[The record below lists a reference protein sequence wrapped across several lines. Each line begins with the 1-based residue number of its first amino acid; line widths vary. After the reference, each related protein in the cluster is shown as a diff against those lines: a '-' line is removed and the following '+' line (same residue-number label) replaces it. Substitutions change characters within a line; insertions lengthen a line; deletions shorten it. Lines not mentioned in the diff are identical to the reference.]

1 MNTETGEIDLDEA
14 LPEMYQANG
23 RACEL
28 GGCKHIASQIY
39 ELYGRERREGRAFI
53 FLCGCC
59 VALKRVERAQWY
71 AKQIKKLEAE
81 HDKEKASCA
90 TKQETPT

>member
-1 MNTETGEIDLDEA
+1 MNISTEFNTVTGEIDLDEA

-39 ELYGRERREGRAFI
+39 ESVRQGASRGPRLYLPVRVLRGAEARRAGAMVRQANQEARSRA
-53 FLCGCC
+53 
-59 VALKRVERAQWY
+59 R
-71 AKQIKKLEAE
+71 
-81 HDKEKASCA
+81 
-90 TKQETPT
+90 